1 MTMPMAGTRE
11 EVALPPRGHLLAL
24 DGVRGLAIL
33 MVICSHA
40 FESNSDSAGPLV
52 RLIGRLFFYGYFG
65 VDLFFALSGF
75 LASSSI
81 HSGTRGTSASFT
93 RAVPCEFSRCTT
105 VCSASVSC

>member
-52 RLIGRLFFYGYFG
+52 RLIGSFFM
-65 VDLFFALSGF
+65 A
-75 LASSSI
+75 
-81 HSGTRGTSASFT
+81 TSASISSLHSLAF
-93 RAVPCEFSRCTT
+93 
-105 VCSASVSC
+105 